1 MSSEIIMASIEGV
14 ALLVKLITKLAG
26 EAGMSKEEIDKAFN
40 TAWATFERNYPD
52 DLPDV

>member
-40 TAWATFERNYPD
+40 TAWATFERNNPD